1 MGTRKKP
8 ERKKHCHKTLL
19 EANCS
24 WQVCAMKEMGGER
37 YLMPFWSEGP
47 TQNLIFQDSYQRV
60 VRFATFTAVPKWH
73 QCQEWQRLRLLP
85 N

>member
-1 MGTRKKP
+1 MGTRKKL

-37 YLMPFWSEGP
+37 YLMPF
-47 TQNLIFQDSYQRV
+47 
-60 VRFATFTAVPKWH
+60 
-73 QCQEWQRLRLLP
+73 
-85 N
+85 